1 MPELTAERVREL
13 FNYDPFTGVLAW
25 KKQPRGRYKPSLVAG
40 YRSKEGYL
48 ITSVDNKLRKNHR
61 LAWAVAY
68 GAWPKHEIDHIN
80 GDKSDNRI
88 ANLRDVAH
96 KENVENLLTA
106 NSYSKG
112 RVLGVSWHV
121 RIQKFHARIGV
132 NGKLIH
138 LGYYTTPEEAHQAYL
153 TAKRRLHAGNTL

>member
-1 MPELTAERVREL
+1 MPELTAERAREL
-13 FNYDPFTGVLAW
+13 FEYDPLTGVLTW

-40 YRSKEGYL
+40 YKTKEGYL
-48 ITSVDNKLRKNHR
+48 VTSVDYKLRKNHR

-80 GDKSDNRI
+80 GDKSDNRLT
-88 ANLRDVAH
+88 NLRDVAH
-96 KENVENLLTA
+96 RTNTENSIGAT
-106 NSYSKG
+106 SYSKG

-153 TAKRRLHAGNTL
+153 TAKRQLHAGCTI